1 MKIFV
6 LCVNT
11 HQIASTLKVALRN
24 QVGRMTQPNDV
35 SQFLESA
42 APALAD
48 GHTYEVARVT
58 EMEAEC
64 GAYGIIAE
72 CPTCQH
78 QRPIL
83 GPQHS
88 TIP

>member
-1 MKIFV
+1 
-6 LCVNT
+6 
-11 HQIASTLKVALRN
+11 
-24 QVGRMTQPNDV
+24 MTQPNDV

-42 APALAD
+42 APVLAD

-64 GAYGIIAE
+64 GAYSITAE
-72 CPTCQH
+72 CPACQH

-83 GPQHS
+83 GPQRS
-88 TIP
+88 TIPYEGNQPFSGELTTLGSFYSGKSNDSF

>member
-11 HQIASTLKVALRN
+11 HQIASTLKVALSN

-72 CPTCQH
+72 CPTCQKE
-78 QRPIL
+78 RPEMNSQSGTIL
-83 GPQHS
+83 
-88 TIP
+88 

>member
-11 HQIASTLKVALRN
+11 HQIASTLKVALSN

-48 GHTYEVARVT
+48 GHTYEMARVT
-58 EMEAEC
+58 EMEVPRHGQKDIGDE
-64 GAYGIIAE
+64 
-72 CPTCQH
+72 
-78 QRPIL
+78 
-83 GPQHS
+83 PQVV
-88 TIP
+88 